1 MQGRRFFIALALLLA
16 LPGLSGCSA
25 LFGKEGW
32 FRDREDEYLKAQ
44 RTERMKVPEGL
55 KATAVDDLLVIP
67 PVERTTRPAVFEV
80 PRPEPLTAS
89 KKREQVSIQRLGDR
103 SWLLV
108 EASPDEVWPALTE
121 FWAVNGI
128 GIDYQDATQG
138 VQETVWLTGRG
149 AQSTDLFRQLFSQF
163 SRGAGQNTQ
172 DRFRVRLEHGVR
184 PGTTEVHLLH
194 KNVTHRDDTNTSSEA
209 LRWPEKSDN
218 PGLEAGMLL
227 EMQVHLARGTSRAR
241 TVSLLAQSL
250 VGRPKAT
257 FVRGDDGIPA
267 LRLELEFD
275 RAWAA
280 VGQALTEAKL
290 DVRDLDRSRA
300 IYYVSMDGKK
310 AEDAEPGF
318 FDRMLGSDEEGMDPS
333 LANALR
339 LHLEQS
345 SAGMV
350 MVRVRKA
357 DGELAPADVS
367 ENLLNAV
374 RENIS

>member
-1 MQGRRFFIALALLLA
+1 MQGRKLFTALLLVLA
-16 LPGLSGCSA
+16 LPGISGCSV

-32 FRDREDEYLKAQ
+32 FRDREDEYLQAQ

-55 KATAVDDLLVIP
+55 QAPAIDDLLVIP
-67 PVERTTRPAVFEV
+67 PVERTTRPAEFEV
-80 PRPEPLTAS
+80 PRPEPLTAA
-89 KKREQVSIQRLGDR
+89 KKRERVSIQRLGDR

-108 EASPDEVWPALTE
+108 ESAPDEVWPALTE
-121 FWAVNGI
+121 FWAINGI

-163 SRGAGQNTQ
+163 SRGSGQGTQ

-194 KNVTHRDDTNTSSEA
+194 KSVSNQDDVINSAGA

-218 PGLEAGMLL
+218 AGLEAGMLL

-257 FVRGDDGIPA
+257 FIRGDDGIPA

-280 VGQALTEAKL
+280 VGQALTEAKV

-300 IYYVSMDGKK
+300 IYYVSLDSK
-310 AEDAEPGF
+310 ADESAEPGF
-318 FDRMLGSDEEGMDPS
+318 LDRMLGDDGEQMDPS
-333 LANALR
+333 LADALR
-339 LHLEQS
+339 LHLEQDTG
-345 SAGMV
+345 GMV
-350 MVRVRKA
+350 MVRVRDA
-357 DGELAPADVS
+357 DGALAPAEVS
-367 ENLLNAV
+367 ETLLNFI